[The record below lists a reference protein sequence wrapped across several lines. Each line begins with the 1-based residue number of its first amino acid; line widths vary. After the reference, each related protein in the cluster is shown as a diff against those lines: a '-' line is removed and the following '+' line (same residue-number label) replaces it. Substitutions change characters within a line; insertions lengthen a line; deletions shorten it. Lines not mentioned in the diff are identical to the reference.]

1 MIMKSGNIFSIA
13 LCMLCAFAAT
23 SCQDGDWDDE
33 VNTGHTIWN
42 DTITERNVRTIA
54 ELKSE
59 YKQAI
64 SNSGYALVDKDYQ
77 MKAWITVN
85 DEGGN
90 ISQQLIVQDATGYI
104 IIGVTEN
111 SMYSYAKPGQVILLN
126 LKGLYIGGYGMN
138 AQVGYPSMSST
149 SQAKRIGRMSR
160 QMWYSHVRFLSETHE
175 LDDPAPFS
183 TSMNMDTESD
193 KLVYVEGTFMDADG
207 KAVLAETSLADAGNS
222 VNRNFRTDD
231 GRTVTIRTS
240 CYSDFAAM
248 VMPTGR
254 VRVVGAAIR
263 YNTSS
268 WQIQM
273 RTADDIIPLD

>member
-1 MIMKSGNIFSIA
+1 MKSRNIFSLA
-13 LCMLCAFAAT
+13 LCALCALT
-23 SCQDGDWDDE
+23 SVSCQDGDWDNE
-33 VNTGHTIWN
+33 INSSKTIWN
-42 DTITERNVRTIA
+42 DTITERNVKTIA
-54 ELKSE
+54 ELKQE
-59 YKQAI
+59 YRSAI
-64 SNSGYALVDKDYQ
+64 SSSGYALVDKDYQ

-104 IIGVTEN
+104 IIGVTET
-111 SMYSYAKPGQVILLN
+111 SMYSYAKPGQVILVN

-138 AQVGYPSMSST
+138 AQIGYPSMSST
-149 SQAKRIGRMSR
+149 TQAKRIGRMTR
-160 QMWYSHVRFLSETHE
+160 QMWYDHVRFLPETHE
-175 LDDPAPFS
+175 LDAPVPF
-183 TSMNMDTESD
+183 TSSMDMDSESD
-193 KLVYVEGTFMDADG
+193 KLVYVEGVFTEADG
-207 KAVLAETSLADAGNS
+207 TAVLAETSLADAGNS

-231 GRTVTIRTS
+231 NRNVTVRTS
-240 CYSDFAAM
+240 CYSDFASM

-273 RTADDIIPLD
+273 RTEADIIPLD